1 MTHSAAKLTFWG
13 VRGSTPTPEREN
25 GRYGGNTPCVELTAP
40 DGTHIILDCGTG
52 LRILGNRWSQSAGA
66 QGGDSHI
73 LVTHY
78 HWDHIQGIPFF
89 HPFFEPQNHFY
100 FYSFE
105 SRYLGPGS
113 LRKALESQLA
123 SPYFPIDANS
133 MSAQRTFRDVV
144 SGETWHIGGVRV
156 SAERLNHPQGCLGY
170 RLETSGGTIVY
181 ATDNEPDAGEY
192 DQNLR
197 RLADGADVLIYD
209 AQYSPEQLA
218 STRKGWGH
226 SSWLEAVKLARECKV
241 NNLLLFHHDPDS
253 SDRTVDGFLS
263 AARQEFPATWGATE
277 GMTVKLSERGV
288 EVKLRESRIGLRR
301 RLRFSATVSGQGE
314 DGSKFE
320 EKAVVRDL
328 SLLGAYLSLNS
339 RPRLQSE
346 LRVVIEA
353 AGEANRGS
361 TLSFRG
367 TVVHCDLGREKT
379 QNGVGVLFVEE
390 AEPGLPRD

>member
-1 MTHSAAKLTFWG
+1 
-13 VRGSTPTPEREN
+13 
-25 GRYGGNTPCVELTAP
+25 
-40 DGTHIILDCGTG
+40 
-52 LRILGNRWSQSAGA
+52 
-66 QGGDSHI
+66 
-73 LVTHY
+73 
-78 HWDHIQGIPFF
+78 
-89 HPFFEPQNHFY
+89 
-100 FYSFE
+100 
-105 SRYLGPGS
+105 
-113 LRKALESQLA
+113 
-123 SPYFPIDANS
+123 
-133 MSAQRTFRDVV
+133 
-144 SGETWHIGGVRV
+144 
-156 SAERLNHPQGCLGY
+156 
-170 RLETSGGTIVY
+170 
-181 ATDNEPDAGEY
+181 
-192 DQNLR
+192 
-197 RLADGADVLIYD
+197 
-209 AQYSPEQLA
+209 
-218 STRKGWGH
+218 
-226 SSWLEAVKLARECKV
+226 VKLARECKV